1 MGVAVGLLLIAIGAV
16 LAFAVHATS
25 SSVDVHTVG
34 WILMAVGLLGVVLDM
49 IWWHSW
55 NVWRAGPAYAR
66 RATYVDDPAYPAQP
80 VQPVQPAPRRRR
92 VVTREEDAGPPAG
105 PPPP

>member
-1 MGVAVGLLLIAIGAV
+1 MGIGVGLLLIAVGAV

-25 SSVDVHTVG
+25 STVNVHTVG

-55 NVWRAGPAYAR
+55 NAWRAGPAYVR
-66 RATYVDDPAYPAQP
+66 RTRYVEDPAYPA
-80 VQPVQPAPRRRR
+80 QPVQPAPRRRR
-92 VVTREEDAGPPAG
+92 VVTHEEDAAPPAG